1 MLVTSRL
8 DGPGHVM
15 FRFWPKALAHDGEAI
30 KGSSTRRETLGRG
43 TAGRPA
49 SDRLPCPCEARRAME
64 RPGWEQSE
72 SARLFFADYESP
84 SLIIVAGQLVSG
96 TWNEF
101 RELRYDYEIADWLVP
116 RPGLTCAVH
125 VPVGR

>member
-1 MLVTSRL
+1 MGQGQGMSCSGF
-8 DGPGHVM
+8 GPKRSPM
-15 FRFWPKALAHDGEAI
+15 NDGEAI
-30 KGSSTRRETLGRG
+30 KGSSTRRETLGGG

-49 SDRLPCPCEARRAME
+49 SDRLPCPCQARRAVWLQQDIG
-64 RPGWEQSE
+64 GWEQSE

-84 SLIIVAGQLVSG
+84 SLIMVAGQLVSG
-96 TWNEF
+96 TWNEL
-101 RELRYDYEIADWLVP
+101 REVRLDYEIADELVP